1 MAIQL
6 QLRNGTIQEW
16 EEANPV
22 LAEGEPGVVLEP
34 SGGFVIGD
42 GKNPYKNLPFHPWA
56 QDAYDILVT
65 YGGYKGTKDDFCRQ
79 LGSSLRMP
87 EQQAGTFANAGSGW
101 NSYTFPKEFSEDVY
115 VVLTPQDAAVF
126 ASVKNVTKQGFHYCL
141 FNAAGDTI
149 AENVVVGYMATAV
162 SELNLAQAIA
172 KASGLNPFD
181 FDNLTDLFTGHAA
194 EVVADEAAF
203 NLVKRSAMASS
214 RYICHLAGL
223 NPDSYFNMVSIAGD
237 VTAMN
242 TVAKNP
248 EVISY
253 IQTAPGAYDSI
264 RLGTMPMA
272 KYLCGILEHEP
283 ENYST
288 VTNILEDEELLAEL
302 VLSEAA
308 MTALCGSSISTIE
321 LSASDVAMQAVAAS
335 DVAMQAVAASDV
347 AMQAVAASDVAC
359 DAIFENDGAFTI
371 ILESPVAMGAI
382 SDSEPAIT
390 NLIQS
395 KERCDRL
402 ASSETAMS
410 AVAASETAMSAV
422 AASETAMSAVAA
434 SETAMTSI
442 MLNEDSK
449 ESFFGWTHAVGLG
462 LATHFGINNSA
473 LKSCNTIVAVA
484 ASATAMQ
491 AVAAS
496 ATAMQAVAASATAIS
511 ILTKSSVAKDKLTAQ
526 NEILQGVRLTI
537 WNTVKADTTRFTLSR
552 AQKDDDGVT
561 SANITGANYL
571 VFAIPGSY
579 GSAAESKK
587 TTMFHGHNNV
597 QVVQR
602 WGAYTDESFIYVGLG
617 GATFTEQG
625 DGMVRT
631 WVYTVN

>member
-16 EEANPV
+16 EETNPI

-42 GKNPYKNLPFHPWA
+42 GKKRYKELPFHPWA

-79 LGSSLRMP
+79 LSSSLRMP
-87 EQQAGTFANAGSGW
+87 EAQAGTLSNAGAGW
-101 NSYTFPKEFSEDVY
+101 NSFSFPKEFSEDVY

-126 ASVKNVTKQGFHYCL
+126 ASVKNITKQGFHYCL
-141 FNAAGDTI
+141 FDAAGDTI
-149 AENVVVGYMATAV
+149 AENVVVNYMATAV

-172 KASGLNPFD
+172 QAAGLNPFG

-194 EVVADEAAF
+194 EVVAGEAAF

-214 RYICHLAGL
+214 RYICYLTDL

-237 VTAMN
+237 GTAMN

-248 EVISY
+248 EVVAY

-264 RLGTMPMA
+264 RLGTISMA
-272 KYLCGILEHEP
+272 KYLCGILGKEP
-283 ENYST
+283 ENYSS
-288 VTNILEDEELLAEL
+288 VTDILEDQELLAEL

-308 MTALCGSSISTIE
+308 MTALCGSYISAIE
-321 LSASDVAMQAVAAS
+321 LTASSVAMQAVAAS
-335 DVAMQAVAASDV
+335 S
-347 AMQAVAASDVAC
+347 VAC
-359 DAIFENDGAFTI
+359 DAIFKIDGAFTV
-371 ILESPVAMGAI
+371 ILDSLVAMKAI

-402 ASSETAMS
+402 A
-410 AVAASETAMSAV
+410 ASETAMSAV
-422 AASETAMSAVAA
+422 AASETAMA
-434 SETAMTSI
+434 SI
-442 MLNEDSK
+442 MSNEDEK
-449 ESFFGWTHAVGLG
+449 ELFFGWTHAVGLG

-473 LKSCNTIVAVA
+473 LKSCNTIIAVA

-496 ATAMQAVAASATAIS
+496 ATALNAIVS
-511 ILTKSSVAKDKLTAQ
+511 SSVARIALYENSNVT
-526 NEILQGVRLTI
+526 ESILAGSQIAIDAMKKSGQYVETTGHGNTSSPYTHYNGKAFVLEWRSAKSSTNTSYYNNIKTFVRGNSTYRRTCLYDFEKINRFASNIIT
-537 WNTVKADTTRFTLSR
+537 NGEYSNVSDNVNGSTVRFF
-552 AQKDDDGVT
+552 K
-561 SANITGANYL
+561 I
-571 VFAIPGSY
+571 
-579 GSAAESKK
+579 
-587 TTMFHGHNNV
+587 
-597 QVVQR
+597 
-602 WGAYTDESFIYVGLG
+602 
-617 GATFTEQG
+617 
-625 DGMVRT
+625 
-631 WVYTVN
+631 

>member
-65 YGGYKGTKDDFCRQ
+65 YGGYKGTKEDFCRQ

-162 SELNLAQAIA
+162 SALNLAQAIA

-335 DVAMQAVAASDV
+335 DVAS
-347 AMQAVAASDVAC
+347 
-359 DAIFENDGAFTI
+359 DAIFNNDSAFTV
-371 ILESPVAMGAI
+371 ILESPVAMEAI
-382 SDSEPAIT
+382 SDSESAIT
-390 NLIQS
+390 SLIQS
-395 KERCDRL
+395 QERCNRL
-402 ASSETAMS
+402 
-410 AVAASETAMSAV
+410 AASETAMSAV
-422 AASETAMSAVAA
+422 AASETAMISII
-434 SETAMTSI
+434 SEENARET
-442 MLNEDSK
+442 
-449 ESFFGWTHAVGLG
+449 FFGSKYKVGLG
-462 LATHFGINNSA
+462 LATYAKINNSA
-473 LKSCNTIVAVA
+473 LKGCNTISLVA
-484 ASATAMQ
+484 ASSTAMQ

-496 ATAMQAVAASATAIS
+496 STALNAIVS
-511 ILTKSSVAKDKLTAQ
+511 SSVARIALYENSNVT
-526 NEILQGVRLTI
+526 ESILSGSQIAIDAMKKSSQYAETTGQGNTSSPYTHYSGKAFILEWRSAKSSSNTSYYNNIKTFVRGTSTYRRTCLYEFEKINRFASNIIT
-537 WNTVKADTTRFTLSR
+537 NGEYSSVTDNVNGSTVRFF
-552 AQKDDDGVT
+552 K
-561 SANITGANYL
+561 I
-571 VFAIPGSY
+571 
-579 GSAAESKK
+579 
-587 TTMFHGHNNV
+587 
-597 QVVQR
+597 
-602 WGAYTDESFIYVGLG
+602 
-617 GATFTEQG
+617 
-625 DGMVRT
+625 
-631 WVYTVN
+631 

>member
-335 DVAMQAVAASDV
+335 DVA
-347 AMQAVAASDVAC
+347 C

-410 AVAASETAMSAV
+410 AVAASETAM
-422 AASETAMSAVAA
+422 
-434 SETAMTSI
+434 TSI

-473 LKSCNTIVAVA
+473 LKSCNTIV
-484 ASATAMQ
+484 

>member
-288 VTNILEDEELLAEL
+288 VTNILEDEELPAEL

-321 LSASDVAMQAVAAS
+321 LS
-335 DVAMQAVAASDV
+335 ASDV

-410 AVAASETAMSAV
+410 AVAASETAM
-422 AASETAMSAVAA
+422 
-434 SETAMTSI
+434 TSI

-473 LKSCNTIVAVA
+473 LKSCNTIV
-484 ASATAMQ
+484 

>member
-172 KASGLNPFD
+172 RASGLNPFD

-203 NLVKRSAMASS
+203 NQVKRSAMASS

-242 TVAKNP
+242 NVAKNP

-253 IQTAPGAYDSI
+253 IQAAPGAYDSI

-335 DVAMQAVAASDV
+335 DVAS
-347 AMQAVAASDVAC
+347 

-371 ILESPVAMGAI
+371 ILESPVAMEAI

-390 NLIQS
+390 SLIQS
-395 KERCDRL
+395 QERCNRL

-410 AVAASETAMSAV
+410 AVAASETAMISII
-422 AASETAMSAVAA
+422 SEENAR
-434 SETAMTSI
+434 ET
-442 MLNEDSK
+442 
-449 ESFFGWTHAVGLG
+449 FFGSKYKVGLG
-462 LATHFGINNSA
+462 LATYAKINNSA
-473 LKSCNTIVAVA
+473 LKGCNTISLVA
-484 ASATAMQ
+484 ASSTAMQ

-496 ATAMQAVAASATAIS
+496 STALNAIVS
-511 ILTKSSVAKDKLTAQ
+511 SSVARIALYENSNVT
-526 NEILQGVRLTI
+526 ESILSGSQIAIDAMKKSSQYAETTGQGNTSSPYTHYSGKAFILEWRSAKSSSNTSYYNNIKTFVRGTSTYRRTCLYEFEKINRFASNIIT
-537 WNTVKADTTRFTLSR
+537 NGEYSSVTDNVNGSTVRFF
-552 AQKDDDGVT
+552 K
-561 SANITGANYL
+561 I
-571 VFAIPGSY
+571 
-579 GSAAESKK
+579 
-587 TTMFHGHNNV
+587 
-597 QVVQR
+597 
-602 WGAYTDESFIYVGLG
+602 
-617 GATFTEQG
+617 
-625 DGMVRT
+625 
-631 WVYTVN
+631 

>member
-79 LGSSLRMP
+79 LDSSLRMP
-87 EQQAGTFANAGSGW
+87 EQQAGTLTNAGAGW
-101 NSYTFPKEFSEDVY
+101 NSFSFPKEFAEDVY
-115 VVLTPQDAAVF
+115 VILTPQDAAVF

-149 AENVVVGYMATAV
+149 AENVVVNYMATAV

-172 KASGLNPFD
+172 KAAGLNPFD

-203 NLVKRSAMASS
+203 NQVKRSAMASS
-214 RYICHLAGL
+214 RYICHISGL

-237 VTAMN
+237 VTAMD

-248 EVISY
+248 EVVSY

-264 RLGTMPMA
+264 RLGTMSMA
-272 KYLCGILEHEP
+272 KYLCGILEHKP

-302 VLSEAA
+302 VSSEVA
-308 MTALCGSSISTIE
+308 MTALCGSSISAIE
-321 LSASDVAMQAVAAS
+321 LAASSVAMQAVAAS
-335 DVAMQAVAASDV
+335 S
-347 AMQAVAASDVAC
+347 VAC
-359 DAIFENDGAFTI
+359 DAIFDVDDAFTV
-371 ILESPVAMGAI
+371 ILESPVAMEAI
-382 SDSEPAIT
+382 SDSELAIT
-390 NLIQS
+390 NLIQTQ
-395 KERCDRL
+395 ERCNRL
-402 ASSETAMS
+402 
-410 AVAASETAMSAV
+410 AASETAMSAV
-422 AASETAMSAVAA
+422 AASETAMI
-434 SETAMTSI
+434 SI
-442 MLNEDSK
+442 ISDERSIEM
-449 ESFFGWTHAVGLG
+449 FFGADYRVGLG
-462 LATHFGINNSA
+462 LATYAGINNSN
-473 LKSCNTIVAVA
+473 LKSCNTI
-484 ASATAMQ
+484 T

-511 ILTKSSVAKDKLTAQ
+511 ILTKSSIAKDALTAN
-526 NEILQGVRLTI
+526 NEVLQSVRLVI
-537 WNTVKADTTRFTLSR
+537 WNTVKSDSTRFTLSR
-552 AQKDDDGVT
+552 AQKDDDGVS

-579 GSAAESKK
+579 GSAADSKK

-597 QVVQR
+597 QVIQR

>member
-65 YGGYKGTKDDFCRQ
+65 YGGYKGTKEDFCRQ

-335 DVAMQAVAASDV
+335 DVA
-347 AMQAVAASDVAC
+347 C

-371 ILESPVAMGAI
+371 ILESLVAMGAI

-402 ASSETAMS
+402 AS
-410 AVAASETAMSAV
+410 
-422 AASETAMSAVAA
+422 SETAMSAVAA

-473 LKSCNTIVAVA
+473 LKSCNTIV
-484 ASATAMQ
+484 

-602 WGAYTDESFIYVGLG
+602 WGSYTDESFIYVGLG